1 MARMNMESISK
12 FFELNGQALINS
24 ILLSEDSSGSGFT
37 DDLVDPLYVQMFFA
51 ILVPRYDQVLV
62 RGSLLQT
69 ESFTNYYFSL
79 TGKHDKIV
87 QVGNIALFPTNE
99 NSDGNLITIFRRVNF

>member
-1 MARMNMESISK
+1 MTRMNMESISK

-24 ILLSEDSSGSGFT
+24 ILLSEDSSGPGFT
-37 DDLVDPLYVQMFFA
+37 DDLFGPWYFSKFFTVL
-51 ILVPRYDQVLV
+51 IPRYDRVLV
-62 RGSLLQT
+62 RRSLIQT

-99 NSDGNLITIFRRVNF
+99 NSVGNFD